1 MLFKTLRR
9 NSTYMLKKKST
20 IFAKHFSLNHAIPH
34 TFKTMALWQFEVHV
48 DPTYY
53 NCGNTWQSHS
63 AIGTMACWRVCTEGT
78 EEEMFALLPI
88 FNMHHILISYCY
100 FLLRSSQKSFMLP
113 QCSARNEHY
122 QTLHFWSLL

>member
-9 NSTYMLKKKST
+9 NSTYMLKRNPQ
-20 IFAKHFSLNHAIPH
+20 FSPNTFLLIMQSH

-113 QCSARNEHY
+113 QCSARHEHY